1 MKKKIVFILPSLNSG
16 GAEKVIVSLC
26 NNLDYEKFEIVLVV
40 LNKEGIFKKQLGDSY
55 TVIDLKCPRV
65 RNIFFKIRK
74 IIQKEKPDIVF
85 TTLGHLN
92 LFFGIFR
99 WTFSKKIKFIGR
111 EATVVSEHYKGK
123 KIKNII
129 FRILYR
135 LFYNNLDNVIAQC
148 DYMKN
153 DLVKN
158 FKVNEKKIKV
168 INNPLD
174 IDGIR
179 ALSKKE
185 VEKLQGEKILIT
197 VGRLNE
203 VKQHK
208 IMVELF
214 SKFDL
219 QENYRLY
226 IIGEGEEKENI
237 LKIIT
242 EKNLNN
248 SITLLGKKDN
258 PFSYIKQASVFLLT
272 SKYEGFPNV
281 ALEAMALSI
290 PVLSFKSPGGILE
303 ILKEEKNGYF
313 VNENNF
319 KEKLDLVSKLEKT
332 QIKETVEKYRIS
344 KIIKKYENFFM
355 GLSIDV

>member
-26 NNLDYEKFEIVLVV
+26 NNLNYEKFEIVLVV
-40 LNKEGIFKKQLGDSY
+40 LNKEGIFKKQLKDSY
-55 TVIDLKCPRV
+55 KTIDLKCPRV

-74 IIQKEKPDIVF
+74 IIYEEKPDIVF

-129 FRILYR
+129 FRVLYR
-135 LFYNNLDNVIAQC
+135 LFYSNLDNVIAQC
-148 DYMKN
+148 DYMKS
-153 DLVKN
+153 DLIKN
-158 FKVNEKKIKV
+158 FKVNSEKIKV

-179 ALSKKE
+179 ILSEKE
-185 VEKLQGEKILIT
+185 AEKLLGEKILLTI
-197 VGRLNE
+197 GRLNK

-208 IMVELF
+208 IMIELF
-214 SKFDL
+214 SKLDFQKD
-219 QENYRLY
+219 YKLY
-226 IIGEGEEKENI
+226 IMGEGEEKENI
-237 LKIIT
+237 LKFIR
-242 EKNLNN
+242 EKKLENCVV
-248 SITLLGKKDN
+248 LLGKKNN
-258 PFSYIKQASVFLLT
+258 PFSYIKQANIFLLT

-281 ALEAMALSI
+281 ALEAMALNI

-303 ILKEEKNGYF
+303 ILKEGENGYF
-313 VNENNF
+313 INRDNF
-319 KEKLDLVSKLEKT
+319 KEKLELAFKLDKD
-332 QIKETVEKYRIS
+332 QIGKTVEKYRIS
-344 KIIKKYENFFM
+344 KIIKEYEDFFM
-355 GLSIDV
+355 ELNTDV